1 MSDKKESL
9 INDLED
15 MNGRIKKS
23 FDRIGVVSAE
33 LPLSKIRELA
43 RNPNVAR
50 ISRDLPI
57 ISTGHIENITGTLQT
72 RGLVSG
78 TTLDGTGIGVAVLDS
93 GIDTYHKLEDASP
106 THPGVVFTKNF
117 TGVSGLTRDNFGHGT
132 HVAALINGDN
142 SQSPFNNVSYRGVAP
157 QANVLNL
164 RVLDSSGNGFVSNAI
179 AAIDW
184 AIANKT
190 TYNIRVM
197 NLSIGTPA
205 QDSYKTDPFCLAAR
219 RAVNAGIVV
228 VASAGNYGKDS
239 NGMKMYG
246 AINSPGIEPSVITV
260 GAANT
265 YGTDSRQDDS
275 VTTFSSRGPTRGYMT
290 NVLGV
295 KVYDNLIKP
304 DMVAPGNK
312 IIAARAFSNSGTN
325 VIVSQNPSLEVNPTA
340 NGNVKLMYMSG
351 SSMAAPIVSGTA
363 ALMIQANPNL
373 TPNLVKAILMYS
385 AQPLAGFNTLEQG
398 AGLINVDGAVRLAL
412 LVKSNASTLS
422 NGAAMLNGAMPN
434 PQSSVISGQTVKWGQ
449 GVVTNLVFLWHQ
461 FDDQMAADVWKR
473 SFDERRHS
481 RFSRVGQAV
490 QPR

>member
-1 MSDKKESL
+1 M
-9 INDLED
+9 
-15 MNGRIKKS
+15 
-23 FDRIGVVSAE
+23 
-33 LPLSKIRELA
+33 
-43 RNPNVAR
+43 
-50 ISRDLPI
+50 
-57 ISTGHIENITGTLQT
+57 
-72 RGLVSG
+72 
-78 TTLDGTGIGVAVLDS
+78 
-93 GIDTYHKLEDASP
+93 
-106 THPGVVFTKNF
+106 VFTKNF
-117 TGVSGLTRDNFGHGT
+117 TGISNLTRDNFGHGT

-157 QANVLNL
+157 QAKVLNL
-164 RVLDSSGNGFVSNAI
+164 RVLDNSGNGFVSNAI

-205 QDSYKTDPFCLAAR
+205 QDSYKNDPFCLAAR

-228 VASAGNYGKDS
+228 VASAGNYGKNS
-239 NGMKMYG
+239 NGGKMYG

-275 VTTFSSRGPTRGYMT
+275 VTTFSSRGPTRGYTT
-290 NVLGV
+290 NILGL

-304 DMVAPGNK
+304 DLVAPGNK

-351 SSMAAPIVSGTA
+351 SSMSAPIVSGTA

-398 AGLINVDGAVRLAL
+398 AGLVNVDGAVRLAL

-449 GVVTNLVFLWHQ
+449 GVVTNFGFLYGSSLMTKWQPMYGNGVLMSDGTVVSLGLV
-461 FDDQMAADVWKR
+461 KR
-473 SFDERRHS
+473 STSMTSSGVNVYGGAISNNGVLMCDGSIF
-481 RFSRVGQAV
+481 FSGVLLSDGVLLADGTILGDGV
-490 QPR
+490 LLADGVLLGDGGILGDTAFLGDNTPGMQPE